1 MLSPSMS
8 GHPITAEVRSLLT
21 WPDRQ
26 AESRSDRD
34 EGRGISILGRIA
46 GRQASYVLDGRIGLE
61 YLPEAEDLN
70 QYRRR
75 AELW

>member
-1 MLSPSMS
+1 MS
-8 GHPITAEVRSLLT
+8 GHPITADVRFLST

-26 AESRSDRD
+26 VESRSDPH
-34 EGRGISILGRIA
+34 EGQGISILGRIA

-61 YLPEAEDLN
+61 SLPEAEDLK

>member
-1 MLSPSMS
+1 MLSPLIS
-8 GHPITAEVRSLLT
+8 GHLITAEVRSLST
-21 WPDRQ
+21 WLDRQ

-34 EGRGISILGRIA
+34 EGRGISILGRMA

-61 YLPEAEDLN
+61 SLPEAEDLN

-75 AELW
+75 AEH

>member
-8 GHPITAEVRSLLT
+8 GHPITAEMRSLST

-26 AESRSDRD
+26 AESHSDRD
-34 EGRGISILGRIA
+34 KERSISILSRMI
-46 GRQASYVLDGRIGLE
+46 GRQACYVLDGRIGLE
-61 YLPEAEDLN
+61 SLPQAEDVH

-75 AELW
+75 AEHW